1 MIENRMNVYER
12 TVGIGIVVVDQ
23 DLGSGVVDV
32 CLPTLVSML

>member
-23 DLGSGVVDV
+23 DLRSGVVDV